1 MLIMRI
7 VLCVTGSVAAVETVK
22 LARELKR
29 QGFKVKCFMSDGACD
44 IINPYA
50 LEFATGEQVVTQLTG
65 DIEHVKYARADLILV
80 APATANVI
88 SKFAYKIADNPINTL
103 LVTAFGYNTPI
114 IMVPS
119 MHESMYRAVEENI
132 QKLKNEGIVFVEP
145 RQEENKAKFPSTQD
159 IVLKVEKNTSKG
171 DLAGKKVLVSAGAT
185 YEDIDPIRG
194 ITNRSSGKM
203 GVEIAK
209 EAFRRG
215 AEVTLLCGRVEIRL
229 PSIFRVI
236 RVGSA
241 LEMQLEVEG
250 LVLDQDVFLSAA
262 AVSDFTLEK
271 ETHKVSSHDD
281 ITLQLRPAPKI
292 INRVKVINPEIF
304 LVAFK
309 ADYNVSNEEIVESA
323 RQRMEESRADLV
335 VANDVAVPGAGFAS
349 DENQVLLI
357 DEHVRKV
364 PLTSKREIAGKIIDK
379 VVQHIV

>member
-1 MLIMRI
+1 MRI
-7 VLCVTGSVAAVETVK
+7 VMCVTGSVAAVETVK

-50 LEFATGEQVVTQLTG
+50 LEFATGEQVITKLTG
-65 DIEHVKYARADLILV
+65 DVEHVTYAREDLILV

-145 RQEENKAKFPSTQD
+145 RHDESKAKFPSIRD
-159 IVLKVEKNTSKG
+159 IVLKVERNTSNG

-215 AEVTLLCGRVEIRL
+215 AEVTLLCGRVEIGL

-250 LVLDQDVFLSAA
+250 QVLDHDVFLSAA

-271 ETHKVSSHDD
+271 ETHKVSSHED

-309 ADYNVSNEEIVESA
+309 ADYNVSKDEIIEAA

-335 VANDVAVPGAGFAS
+335 VANDVAVPGAGFGS

-364 PLTSKREIAGKIIDK
+364 PLTSKEEIAGKIMDK
-379 VVQHIV
+379 VVQRV

>member
-1 MLIMRI
+1 MRI
-7 VLCVTGSVAAVETVK
+7 VMCVTGSVAAVETVK
-22 LARELKR
+22 LVRELKR

-50 LEFATGEQVVTQLTG
+50 LEFATGEQVITKLTG
-65 DIEHVKYARADLILV
+65 DVEHVTYAREDLILV

-132 QKLKNEGIVFVEP
+132 QKLKHEGIVFVEP
-145 RQEENKAKFPSTQD
+145 RHEESKAKFPSIRD
-159 IVLKVEKNTSKG
+159 IVLKVERNTSNG

-215 AEVTLLCGRVEIRL
+215 AGVTLLCGRVEIGL

-250 LVLDQDVFLSAA
+250 QVLDHDVFLSAA

-271 ETHKVSSHDD
+271 ETHKVSSHED

-309 ADYNVSNEEIVESA
+309 ADYNVSKDEIIEAA

-335 VANDVAVPGAGFAS
+335 VANDVAVPGAGFGS

-364 PLTSKREIAGKIIDK
+364 PLTSKEEIAGKIMDK
-379 VVQHIV
+379 VVQRV

>member
-1 MLIMRI
+1 MRI

-50 LEFATGEQVVTQLTG
+50 LEFATGEKVITKLTG
-65 DIEHVKYARADLILV
+65 DIEHVKYAREDLILV

-103 LVTAFGYNTPI
+103 LVTAYGYGTPI

-132 QKLKNEGIVFVEP
+132 NKLKSEGILFVEP
-145 RQEENKAKFPSTQD
+145 RQEENKAKFPSLQD
-159 IVLKVEKNTSKG
+159 IVLKVERNTSKG

-215 AEVTLLCGRVEIRL
+215 AEVNLICGRVEIGL

-236 RVGSA
+236 RVGSS

-250 LVLDQDVFLSAA
+250 LVLDHDVFLSAA

-271 ETHKVSSHDD
+271 ETHKVSSHED

-335 VANDVAVPGAGFAS
+335 VANDVAIPGAGFGS

-364 PLTSKREIAGKIIDK
+364 PLTSKEEIAGKIIDK
-379 VVQHIV
+379 VVQRIF

>member
-1 MLIMRI
+1 MRI
-7 VLCVTGSVAAVETVK
+7 VMCVTGSVAAVETVK

-50 LEFATGEQVVTQLTG
+50 LEFATGEQVITKLTG
-65 DIEHVKYARADLILV
+65 DVEHVTYAREDLILV

-145 RQEENKAKFPSTQD
+145 RHDESKAKFPSIRD
-159 IVLKVEKNTSKG
+159 IVLKVERNTSNG

-215 AEVTLLCGRVEIRL
+215 AEVTLLSGRVEIGL

-250 LVLDQDVFLSAA
+250 QVLDHDVFLSAA

-292 INRVKVINPEIF
+292 INRVKAINPEIF

-335 VANDVAVPGAGFAS
+335 VANDVAVPGAGFGS

-364 PLTSKREIAGKIIDK
+364 PLTSKEEIAAKIIDK
-379 VVQHIV
+379 VVQRL

>member
-1 MLIMRI
+1 MRI
-7 VLCVTGSVAAVETVK
+7 VMCVTGSVAAVETVK

-50 LEFATGEQVVTQLTG
+50 LEFATGEQVITKLTG
-65 DIEHVKYARADLILV
+65 DVEHVTYAREDLILV

-145 RQEENKAKFPSTQD
+145 RHEESKAKFPSIRD
-159 IVLKVEKNTSKG
+159 IVLKVERNTSNG

-215 AEVTLLCGRVEIRL
+215 AEVTLLCGRVEIGL

-250 LVLDQDVFLSAA
+250 QVLDHDVFLSAA

-271 ETHKVSSHDD
+271 ETHKVSSHED

-309 ADYNVSNEEIVESA
+309 ADYNVSKDEIIEAA

-335 VANDVAVPGAGFAS
+335 VANDVAVPGAGFGS

-364 PLTSKREIAGKIIDK
+364 PLTSKEEIAGKIMDK
-379 VVQHIV
+379 VVQRV

>member
-1 MLIMRI
+1 MRI
-7 VLCVTGSVAAVETVK
+7 VMCVTGSVAAVETVK

-50 LEFATGEQVVTQLTG
+50 LEFATGEKVITKLTG
-65 DIEHVKYARADLILV
+65 DIEHVKYAREDLILV

-103 LVTAFGYNTPI
+103 LVTAFGYGTPI

-132 QKLKNEGIVFVEP
+132 NKLKSEGILFVEP
-145 RQEENKAKFPSTQD
+145 RQEENKAKFPSIQD
-159 IVLKVEKNTSKG
+159 IVLKVERNTSKG

-203 GVEIAK
+203 GAELAK

-215 AEVTLLCGRVEIRL
+215 AEVTMLCGRVEIGL

-250 LVLDQDVFLSAA
+250 QVLDHDVFLSAA

-271 ETHKVSSHDD
+271 ETHKVSSHED

-292 INRVKVINPEIF
+292 INRVKAINPEIF

-323 RQRMEESRADLV
+323 RQRMKESRADLV
-335 VANDVAVPGAGFAS
+335 VANDVAVPGAGFGS

-364 PLTSKREIAGKIIDK
+364 PLTSKKEIAGKIIDK
-379 VVQHIV
+379 VVQSIS